1 MSRLGNEPGIRQVT
15 EAYVFVTIIK
25 YDDMVFIVEQIYQHT
40 TAGCLYFWKPVI
52 VILYQRLS
60 ISDILPWNIS
70 AHGQGVYF

>member
-40 TAGCLYFWKPVI
+40 TAGCLYF
-52 VILYQRLS
+52 
-60 ISDILPWNIS
+60 
-70 AHGQGVYF
+70 